1 MYIHTYIRLP
11 CRESCWEQAVEHTPT
26 LRELPHPPTTILSKP
41 FFLSWRFGHSVAT
54 DEGNAVPALGD
65 RHVAL
70 LGEDVLQVGLR
81 EGRGQRQTG
90 VQ

>member
-1 MYIHTYIRLP
+1 M
-11 CRESCWEQAVEHTPT
+11 
-26 LRELPHPPTTILSKP
+26 TISL
-41 FFLSWRFGHSVAT
+41 LEEEWHSVAT